1 MVSTQRIQLSSTNNR
16 IKSKGTKKMIPSITD
31 LLNRLDE
38 IEKALFTTSQK
49 VEQQHDKIIEIHQV
63 FMGLATV
70 LPGFN
75 VGSVNVTTD
84 NGATPFKPGLVLEL

>member
-1 MVSTQRIQLSSTNNR
+1 
-16 IKSKGTKKMIPSITD
+16 MIPSITD

-49 VEQQHDKIIEIHQV
+49 VEQQHEKINEIHEV
-63 FMGLATV
+63 FMGLASV

-75 VGSVNVTTD
+75 TTSVNVTTS
-84 NGATPFKPGLVLEL
+84 NGADTYKPGLVLEF

>member
-1 MVSTQRIQLSSTNNR
+1 
-16 IKSKGTKKMIPSITD
+16 MIPSITD

-49 VEQQHDKIIEIHQV
+49 VNEQHDKILEIHQV

-75 VGSVNVTTD
+75 VSSVNVTTP
-84 NGATPFKPGLVLEL
+84 NGSAPYQPGLVLEL

>member
-1 MVSTQRIQLSSTNNR
+1 
-16 IKSKGTKKMIPSITD
+16 MIPSITD

-49 VEQQHDKIIEIHQV
+49 VDKQHEKINEIHQV
-63 FMGLATV
+63 FMGLASV

-75 VGSVNVTTD
+75 MNPATTT
-84 NGATPFKPGLVLEL
+84 NTETVKHIIPGIHLEL

>member
-1 MVSTQRIQLSSTNNR
+1 
-16 IKSKGTKKMIPSITD
+16 MIPSIND

-38 IEKALFTTSQK
+38 IERALFTTSQK
-49 VEQQHDKIIEIHQV
+49 VEAQHEKINEIHQV

-75 VGSVNVTTD
+75 TTNVNVTTS
-84 NGATPFKPGLVLEL
+84 NGSEPYQPGLLLEL

>member
-1 MVSTQRIQLSSTNNR
+1 
-16 IKSKGTKKMIPSITD
+16 MIPSITD

-49 VEQQHDKIIEIHQV
+49 VDEQHEKIIEVHAV

-75 VGSVNVTTD
+75 MGSVNVTTAKGTVP
-84 NGATPFKPGLVLEL
+84 NKPGLLLEL

>member
-1 MVSTQRIQLSSTNNR
+1 
-16 IKSKGTKKMIPSITD
+16 MIPSITD

-49 VEQQHDKIIEIHQV
+49 VNEQHEKINEVHSV

-75 VGSVNVTTD
+75 VGSVNVETP
-84 NGATPFKPGLVLEL
+84 NGSTPYKPGLVLEL